1 MMVLDTNVI
10 SEFMR
15 KVPESRVIDWLD
27 TQPAES
33 IWTTAISVYEIRFGL
48 EVLDDGVRKKQL
60 QDIFKTVISHDLS
73 NRVLDFDNTAA
84 NEAALISAGGRN
96 TGRSIEIR
104 DALIAGLVRSRRAT
118 LVTRNVKHFGNTGI
132 TIINPW
138 DFVTSQS

>member
-1 MMVLDTNVI
+1 MIVLDTNVI

-15 KVPESRVIDWLD
+15 KRPESQVINWLD
-27 TQPAES
+27 MQPAES

-48 EVLDDGVRKKQL
+48 EMLDDGARKKQL

-84 NEAALISAGGRN
+84 NEAALISANGRN

-104 DALIAGLVRSRRAT
+104 DALIAGLVRSRRAA
-118 LVTRNVKHFGNTGI
+118 LATRNVKHFENTGI
-132 TIINPW
+132 TVINPW
-138 DFVTSQS
+138 DFVISQS